1 LITKGD
7 LVNFV
12 CTWSAH
18 AQKRYANPGIVLE
31 KHMETNG
38 KGHFH
43 VMWADKK
50 ITSEHQ
56 CYLELIKN
64 K

>member
-1 LITKGD
+1 LIKTGD
-7 LVNFV
+7 LVNFI
-12 CTWSAH
+12 CTWSKH
-18 AQKRYANPGIVLE
+18 TQKAYANPGIVLE
-31 KHMETNG
+31 KYMENNG

-56 CYLELIKN
+56 SYLEPVKN

>member
-1 LITKGD
+1 MIKAGD
-7 LVNFV
+7 LVNFI
-12 CTWSAH
+12 CTWSKH
-18 AQKRYANPGIVLE
+18 AQKTYANPGIVLE
-31 KHMETNG
+31 MISKKNG

-56 CYLELIKN
+56 SYLELIK